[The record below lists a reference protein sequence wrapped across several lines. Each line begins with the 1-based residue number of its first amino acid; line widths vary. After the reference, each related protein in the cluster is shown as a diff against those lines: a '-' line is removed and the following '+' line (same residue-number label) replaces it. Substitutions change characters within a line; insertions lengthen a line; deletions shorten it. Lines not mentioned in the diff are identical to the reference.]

1 MSNNSREE
9 TYCVKERKYTKNIN
23 PIIKTSKNGNNYIQS
38 TCFVCGNKKSSFIK
52 SLKNNQQQNKKN
64 GNGSNNEK
72 SKSKK
77 KNRNESN
84 NKKNGNGS
92 NNGKSKKIL
101 TKKNNNTV
109 NIKDFFY
116 KKNKK

>member
-52 SLKNNQQQNKKN
+52 SLQNNQQQNNQNKKN

-77 KNRNESN
+77 KN
-84 NKKNGNGS
+84 GNGS

-101 TKKNNNTV
+101 TKNTV

>member
-1 MSNNSREE
+1 MSNSREE
-9 TYCVKERKYTKNIN
+9 TYCVKERKYTENIN
-23 PIIKTSKNGNNYIQS
+23 PILKSSKNGNNYIQS

-52 SLKNNQQQNKKN
+52 SLQNNQQNNQNKKN

-72 SKSKK
+72 SKK
-77 KNRNESN
+77 SN
-84 NKKNGNGS
+84 
-92 NNGKSKKIL
+92 
-101 TKKNNNTV
+101 KKNNNV